1 MLFYLMISIMVLFT
15 VYHFYID
22 VKGKLN
28 TGNTFAEGMTN
39 SNQLAEYMGAK
50 GGYDFASRDEAKAKC
65 EGEGL
70 QLCSK
75 EEVIAGAKSKSSLQ
89 NVCSTGWTK
98 DAPTGWYS
106 VTGRSGCG
114 SNNNWNTWADPSGKG
129 SAHCCKPV
137 TSVSNTYFKTENNKL
152 CSDVGKDPITTS
164 SECKEAAEKLNLTW
178 SNDFNGNGD
187 HPNCL
192 FSNDGRSKVH
202 FNTSSTPGG
211 AQPNYQSL
219 CKNKPANAVS
229 AAAPVAA
236 SPAPAGS
243 TECERNDPS
252 KVTGVKY
259 NGGDFPWDGTKSQ
272 EWNVN
277 NQKQICEQ
285 QLGKCFKNWNA
296 EGKQGPWCYEKISS
310 TSQPNSE
317 VGCAANYGSTTPSD
331 GSNTGTVGA
340 KYVCPESRPVCKDY
354 KFGVNWGTCVPAPV
368 TESKDSCVKV
378 NDLDTANKWV
388 DKLFE
393 TLGGTKCAD
402 KDKIMAAKTAS
413 KTDFISGIIKGYEND
428 REGSNKYYMTA
439 IDKAKPHL
447 EMAFSSNAANEMTS
461 PGVNIN
467 ETTAPVVNNIAAPN
481 EPVWQDQQ
489 MAQQH
494 ANQHTNQ
501 QNVNQNNG
509 YVMSNNNIVIKGNGE
524 CPNGCRAPAYDSD
537 MCQNEIFNGKEYR
550 RCPWVNDSSK
560 DHSCNGCGAILMPK
574 NEYGY
579 AKTRPGLFS
588 DITIDT
594 LAKNVRESNLDENT
608 QPDYLKVGTDF
619 MNDLARVKNFTLPT
633 ISNSELKDI
642 GKLVYRYE
650 MDKNQSGEGKL
661 YLTNLINN
669 TLNSQYL
676 PTKNG
681 VLKKNTGR
689 PRSNEIEDRMNSDD
703 VMSNYYNQQEA
714 ASDNRLGGSKTAYR
728 QNYRPVDPRKRP
740 NPYDSIW
747 DIFSR

>member
-1 MLFYLMISIMVLFT
+1 MLFYLMILIMILFT
-15 VYHFYID
+15 LYHFYID

-50 GGYDFASRDEAKAKC
+50 GGYDFASRDEARAKC

-89 NVCSTGWTK
+89 NVCSSGWTK
-98 DAPTGWYS
+98 DAPRGWYS
-106 VTGRSGCG
+106 VTGSSGCG
-114 SNNNWNTWADPSGKG
+114 SNNNWNTWSSPTGKG

-137 TSVSNTYFKTENNKL
+137 TSAAPAGSSEELKGQNGSGYRGYQTKTRSGKTCMNWTSQDPHSHTNTPEKKPNRGLGDHNYCRNPSEPVSSADTIWCYTTDPNSRWEYCDPLQTTTFTPAALGLKEYPLMGLKPGKDDGSLNLKVNGVSTGDHCANTKSLVEAIGIARANGAKSFFRYVPGSAGAQSDGSMRTCFTKYEITDENDLTTIPANSSYKGNTYKL
-152 CSDVGKDPITTS
+152 LSGP
-164 SECKEAAEKLNLTW
+164 
-178 SNDFNGNGD
+178 
-187 HPNCL
+187 
-192 FSNDGRSKVH
+192 
-202 FNTSSTPGG
+202 
-211 AQPNYQSL
+211 
-219 CKNKPANAVS
+219 PAPS
-229 AAAPVAA
+229 AATA
-236 SPAPAGS
+236 APAGS

-285 QLGKCFKNWNA
+285 ELGKCFKNWNA
-296 EGKQGPWCYEKISS
+296 EGKQGPWCYEKIGS

-331 GSNTGTVGA
+331 GSNSGTVGA

-393 TLGGTKCAD
+393 TLSGTKCAD
-402 KDKIMAAKTAS
+402 KNKVMAAKTAS

-428 REGSNKYYMTA
+428 REGSNKYYMSA

-467 ETTAPVVNNIAAPN
+467 ETTAPVVNNIAAPQQ
-481 EPVWQDQQ
+481 PTWQDQQ
-489 MAQQH
+489 MAQQYS
-494 ANQHTNQ
+494 Q
-501 QNVNQNNG
+501 QNEG
-509 YVMSNNNIVIKGNGE
+509 YTMSNNNIVIKGNGQ
-524 CPNGCRAPAYDSD
+524 CPNGCRSPAYDSN
-537 MCQNEIFNGKEYR
+537 MCKNEIF
-550 RCPWVNDSSK
+550 D
-560 DHSCNGCGAILMPK
+560 
-574 NEYGY
+574 
-579 AKTRPGLFS
+579 
-588 DITIDT
+588 
-594 LAKNVRESNLDENT
+594 
-608 QPDYLKVGTDF
+608 
-619 MNDLARVKNFTLPT
+619 
-633 ISNSELKDI
+633 
-642 GKLVYRYE
+642 
-650 MDKNQSGEGKL
+650 
-661 YLTNLINN
+661 
-669 TLNSQYL
+669 
-676 PTKNG
+676 
-681 VLKKNTGR
+681 
-689 PRSNEIEDRMNSDD
+689 
-703 VMSNYYNQQEA
+703 
-714 ASDNRLGGSKTAYR
+714 
-728 QNYRPVDPRKRP
+728 
-740 NPYDSIW
+740 
-747 DIFSR
+747 